1 MEDLLYQL
9 LQIARQKPKSISESF
24 KKIDNKELKTEN
36 NILIT
41 AINDSTKEIS
51 SFLDDS
57 IQKFPSLFECELK
70 SFEECLKHLEKISVP
85 NKCIC
90 AGIINEIPGWR
101 CIDCSKYENTIYCHN
116 CFIKSRDLHKNH
128 KVLYSYNSG
137 GMCDCGDP
145 DSLYQYCSEH
155 SGPFTDQKQI
165 DEYIQQS
172 FSEKVLYNLKA
183 FFDEFF
189 IKFSK
194 YFILTAKCDLFM
206 EDIYNEYFN
215 DENPEMKDK
224 LEVEKSD
231 VNLVKSN
238 FCIVF

>member
-1 MEDLLYQL
+1 
-9 LQIARQKPKSISESF
+9 
-24 KKIDNKELKTEN
+24 
-36 NILIT
+36 
-41 AINDSTKEIS
+41 
-51 SFLDDS
+51 
-57 IQKFPSLFECELK
+57 
-70 SFEECLKHLEKISVP
+70 
-85 NKCIC
+85 
-90 AGIINEIPGWR
+90 
-101 CIDCSKYENTIYCHN
+101 
-116 CFIKSRDLHKNH
+116 
-128 KVLYSYNSG
+128 
-137 GMCDCGDP
+137 MCDCGDP

-231 VNLVKSN
+231 VDLVKSN
-238 FCIVF
+238 FCIVFQNFIYFLRLITKKN